1 MKNWKNGFL
10 QLWLCSWCE
19 NLTLNPFWLNV
30 KLFVYKEKIICFLIL
45 NWHVA
50 YCSFFRPGLSSIV
63 TGYLPSV
70 VLKGFIYVVPFAMF
84 AMAKVAG
91 CVARSKE
98 EIKACNMVFYF
109 LVGNVFFVSVLSG
122 SLLDTLGKFI
132 SRPKSIPNELATAVS
147 AQVWYF
153 HFCHSWHFLSNL
165 HHNFERRW
173 SNNMLTF
180 E

>member
-1 MKNWKNGFL
+1 M
-10 QLWLCSWCE
+10 
-19 NLTLNPFWLNV
+19 
-30 KLFVYKEKIICFLIL
+30 
-45 NWHVA
+45 
-50 YCSFFRPGLSSIV
+50 

-91 CVARSKE
+91 CVAKSKE

-109 LVGNVFFVSVLSG
+109 LLGNVFFVSVLSG

-147 AQVWYF
+147 AQVCCF
-153 HFCHSWHFLSNL
+153 HFCHSWLFLSSL
-165 HHNFERRW
+165 HHNFE
-173 SNNMLTF
+173 
-180 E
+180 